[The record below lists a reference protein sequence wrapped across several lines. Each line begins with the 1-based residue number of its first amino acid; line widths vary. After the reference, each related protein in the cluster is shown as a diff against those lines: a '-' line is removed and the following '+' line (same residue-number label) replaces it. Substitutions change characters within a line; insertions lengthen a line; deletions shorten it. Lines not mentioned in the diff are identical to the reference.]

1 MHAVTANSS
10 PRLNLLGVQ
19 QGPGL
24 GACAFLRWVGAGPRL
39 DAAEGGA
46 DGSVWSTW
54 AQPN

>member
-39 DAAEGGA
+39 DAGEGGA